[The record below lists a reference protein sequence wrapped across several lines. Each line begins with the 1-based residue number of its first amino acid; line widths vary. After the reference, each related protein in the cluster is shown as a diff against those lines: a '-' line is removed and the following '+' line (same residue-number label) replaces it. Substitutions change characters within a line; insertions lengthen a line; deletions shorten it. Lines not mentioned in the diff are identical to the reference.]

1 MARTMY
7 DGLTHKIVT
16 CCEAEVGTGKTLA
29 YLVASLAARMF
40 NPTYKHTGYP
50 VTIATSS
57 IELQK
62 AIMENEI
69 PMLSKMLMDYGIIKK
84 PLNAVLRKG
93 KEHYFCIARYNDY
106 FKNLGNHPDK
116 NEELIAALKKVRPDL
131 YCFDLDKAINIPS
144 RVKARI
150 NVKGNCTNCPQWIG
164 CRYYQHIADASVL
177 YDIDFQ
183 ITNHNMYLMN
193 LQMGS
198 KLLLPCNYCI
208 IDEAHKLAETS
219 AQVFGCEI
227 ESGAVDKFLN
237 AVRYNENPKLI
248 SRPNFKSALA
258 EATYANNKLFDYLK
272 IEATESEDD
281 GEMQKLNFRL
291 TEKVQDLIMV
301 KKPKTKNSVRT
312 VIIDTALLKVLHE
325 LKQKSESEW
334 IFASPV
340 KTDSPL
346 NPQTVYRKTQQ
357 ILERAECKKVRF
369 HDLRHTFATM
379 SLENGMDIKTLSNM
393 IGHSSVATTLDIYSH
408 ITDEMLKNASRV
420 IDRGI
425 GKEINRP
432 ENEIEIAMKQEVT
445 PPTKTDFTAYKGK
458 IRKSGTGGIYK
469 LNDHLYE
476 GRYTPTNAYGKRE
489 SCNVYGKTYEECEAK
504 LEEMI
509 ARKRAEIAAEK
520 ERLKAMQTA

>member
-1 MARTMY
+1 MADRRKKGSGSVRERSDGRWEGRVIVGYDDNGKPIQKSVFAKTKTECNKKLKQLKDETVMVTGRLPSHAKASMKFGEWMDMWYQYYGKMGVSPTTQDSYKNYIYNHIIADIGDLQLDQLTQKHLQDYYERLKLGGRLVRQNVFGEGVSDRMVRGCHAICRKALEKACAVGLIPINPAIGCKIPPKKAREMEILTREEIQRFIIQAAY
-7 DGLTHKIVT
+7 DGYYELFLL
-16 CCEAEVGTGKTLA
+16 EFATGM
-29 YLVASLAARMF
+29 RR
-40 NPTYKHTGYP
+40 GE
-50 VTIATSS
+50 ICG
-57 IELQK
+57 LQW
-62 AIMENEI
+62 
-69 PMLSKMLMDYGIIKK
+69 
-84 PLNAVLRKG
+84 
-93 KEHYFCIARYNDY
+93 ND
-106 FKNLGNHPDK
+106 
-116 NEELIAALKKVRPDL
+116 
-131 YCFDLDKAINIPS
+131 
-144 RVKARI
+144 
-150 NVKGNCTNCPQWIG
+150 
-164 CRYYQHIADASVL
+164 
-177 YDIDFQ
+177 
-183 ITNHNMYLMN
+183 
-193 LQMGS
+193 
-198 KLLLPCNYCI
+198 
-208 IDEAHKLAETS
+208 
-219 AQVFGCEI
+219 
-227 ESGAVDKFLN
+227 
-237 AVRYNENPKLI
+237 
-248 SRPNFKSALA
+248 
-258 EATYANNKLFDYLK
+258 
-272 IEATESEDD
+272 
-281 GEMQKLNFRL
+281 LNFSTGELSIRRQ
-291 TEKVQDLIMV
+291 VVSVNDGVMV

-312 VIIDTALLKVLHE
+312 VIIDTALLKVLYE
-325 LKQKSESEW
+325 LKEKSESEW

-340 KTDSPL
+340 KADSPL

-520 ERLKAMQTA
+520 ARLKEQASA

>member
-1 MARTMY
+1 MADRRKKGSGSVRERSDGRWEGRVIVGYDDNGKPIQKSVFAKTKTECNKKLKQLKDETVMVTGRLPSHAKASMKFGEWMDMWYQYYGKMGVSPTTQDSYKNYIYNHIIVDIGDLQLDQLTQKHLQDYYERLKLGGRLVRQNVFGEGVSDRMVRGCHAICRKALEKACAVGLIPINPAIGCKIPPKKAREMEILTREEIQRFIIQAAY
-7 DGLTHKIVT
+7 DGYYELFLL
-16 CCEAEVGTGKTLA
+16 EFATGM
-29 YLVASLAARMF
+29 RR
-40 NPTYKHTGYP
+40 GE
-50 VTIATSS
+50 ICG
-57 IELQK
+57 LQW
-62 AIMENEI
+62 
-69 PMLSKMLMDYGIIKK
+69 
-84 PLNAVLRKG
+84 
-93 KEHYFCIARYNDY
+93 ND
-106 FKNLGNHPDK
+106 
-116 NEELIAALKKVRPDL
+116 
-131 YCFDLDKAINIPS
+131 
-144 RVKARI
+144 
-150 NVKGNCTNCPQWIG
+150 
-164 CRYYQHIADASVL
+164 
-177 YDIDFQ
+177 
-183 ITNHNMYLMN
+183 
-193 LQMGS
+193 
-198 KLLLPCNYCI
+198 
-208 IDEAHKLAETS
+208 
-219 AQVFGCEI
+219 
-227 ESGAVDKFLN
+227 
-237 AVRYNENPKLI
+237 
-248 SRPNFKSALA
+248 
-258 EATYANNKLFDYLK
+258 
-272 IEATESEDD
+272 
-281 GEMQKLNFRL
+281 LNFNTGELSIRRQ
-291 TEKVQDLIMV
+291 VVSVNDGVMV

-312 VIIDTALLKVLHE
+312 VIIDTALLKVLYE
-325 LKQKSESEW
+325 LKEKSESEW

-340 KTDSPL
+340 KADSPL

-432 ENEIEIAMKQEVT
+432 ENEIEIAMKQEVA